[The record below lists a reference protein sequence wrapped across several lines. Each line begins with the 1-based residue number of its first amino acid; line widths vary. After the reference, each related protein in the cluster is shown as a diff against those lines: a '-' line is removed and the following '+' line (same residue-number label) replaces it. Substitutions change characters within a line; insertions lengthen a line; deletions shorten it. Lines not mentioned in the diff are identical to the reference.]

1 MKVVILSG
9 GFGTRI
15 SEYTSII
22 PKPMIRIGGKPIIE
36 HIMEIYAKFGYKDFY
51 LALGY
56 KSEVI
61 KEYFYNYGFLNSD
74 FKINLNDGKVTPYE
88 KKEKDW
94 SIHLIDTG
102 TNTMTGGRIKRL
114 KEYIGNE
121 RFFLTYGD
129 AVTDLDINKVLEFHK
144 SHGKMVTV
152 TGVRP
157 PARFGE
163 LKINN
168 KNEVLEF
175 KEKPN
180 ATQGWINGGFFVVEP
195 EFLNY
200 LGDDSCILEKEPLEK
215 AASSNQLVAF
225 LHNGFWHCIDTK
237 RDKDNLEEIIK
248 SDKKIW

>member
-15 SEYTSII
+15 SEYTTVI

-144 SHGKMVTV
+144 AHGKMVTV

-168 KNEVLEF
+168 NNEVLEF